1 MRDWI
6 AKKGSTMLQAN
17 QTQGVGLIIQEGGEE
32 ESVKLIL
39 EGFKD
44 VALCLSV
51 QQARAFASD
60 LIQHAHRIEV
70 KHSLKR
76 AKIKATQSAVERTG
90 MSLSISVP
98 QQA

>member
-1 MRDWI
+1 MQ
-6 AKKGSTMLQAN
+6 QAN
-17 QTQGVGLIIQEGGEE
+17 QAQSFGLIIQEGEE
-32 ESVKLIL
+32 EVSVKLTL

-60 LIQHAHRIEV
+60 LIQLAHRIEV
-70 KHSLKR
+70 KRSLKM
-76 AKIKATQSAVERTG
+76 AKIKATQSTVERAG
-90 MSLSISVP
+90 MPLILSVS

>member
-1 MRDWI
+1 MQ
-6 AKKGSTMLQAN
+6 QAN
-17 QTQGVGLIIQEGGEE
+17 QLQGVGLIIQEGGEE
-32 ESVKLIL
+32 EGVKLTL

-70 KHSLKR
+70 KRSLKK

-90 MSLSISVP
+90 MSLIISAL

>member
-1 MRDWI
+1 MQ
-6 AKKGSTMLQAN
+6 QAN
-17 QTQGVGLIIQEGGEE
+17 QTQSVGLIIQESGEE
-32 ESVKLIL
+32 EGVKLTL

-70 KHSLKR
+70 KRSLKK
-76 AKIKATQSAVERTG
+76 AKIKASQSAMERSG
-90 MSLSISVP
+90 LSLSISVP
-98 QQA
+98 